1 MKTRARAL
9 LVLAVLGVV
18 GASVGCGDGS
28 SGGLVTLSGDAIP
41 FNVSPEA
48 RVPGATISLLEYPE
62 QRMVT
67 GEDGHFVFDGLAVGS
82 DATVVLEHPDYH
94 RIQTGTIHLEGDGA
108 ERVTF
113 QAVDPL
119 TYWGMGLLIG
129 MIPDEKN
136 RCQMVTTVTRVGK
149 SLYDE
154 GAHGEAGAVVTL
166 DPPLPPEN
174 GPIYF
179 GSNVLPDPSL
189 TETSDDGGVLFVQV
203 PPGDYTWTATKAGVR
218 FTQVRMKCRAG
229 WLVNASPPWGLQAL
243 E

>member
-1 MKTRARAL
+1 MTKRARAFGMSMAIAL
-9 LVLAVLGVV
+9 TL
-18 GASVGCGDGS
+18 GCGES
-28 SGGLVTLSGDAIP
+28 TGGGGGVASLSGDAIP
-41 FNVSPEA
+41 FNVSPDA
-48 RVPGATISLLEYPE
+48 RVPGATISILEHPE
-62 QRMVT
+62 MSLVT
-67 GEDGHFVFDGLAVGS
+67 GADGHFAFDGLAVGS

-94 RIQTGTIHLEGDGA
+94 RIQTGTLRLGA
-108 ERVTF
+108 AGADRVTF

-129 MIPDEKN
+129 MIPDERN

-154 GAHGEAGAVVTL
+154 GAHGEAGATVTL
-166 DPPLPPEN
+166 DPPLSPEH

-179 GSNVLPDPSL
+179 GSNVLPDPTL

-203 PPGDYTWTATKAGVR
+203 PPGEYTWTATKPGVR
-218 FTQVRMKCRAG
+218 FAQVRMKCRAG

-243 E
+243 D